1 MSAHDCYR
9 IAAAALCMTGAA
21 PNPRERSVAH
31 FVRISD
37 GPALRAALAALPF
50 VAHGVHRE
58 PGEWQAEEEAAA
70 VLAAAA
76 RRDEGEEG

>member
-1 MSAHDCYR
+1 MSTHDCYR

-31 FVRISD
+31 FARISD
-37 GPALRAALAALPF
+37 GPTLRAALAALPF
-50 VAHGVHRE
+50 VAHGSHRE
-58 PGEWQAEEEAAA
+58 PGEWHDEAEAAA

-76 RRDEGEEG
+76 ERENE